1 MDWMAFEKQWRRRD
15 EILLAVAQDRVN
27 DKETGVAAFFIL
39 MILGIGSQYCRQQ
52 NPSGL
57 LGAYDYYCLAQ
68 PYLNHIVQLH
78 NLANIQGET
87 IPGITL
93 KPPRSASASYLLAT
107 RYTRAVRMV
116 HLRCDHATVS

>member
-15 EILLAVAQDRVN
+15 EILLAVAQDRVT

-57 LGAYDYYCLAQ
+57 LAAYDYYCLAQ
-68 PYLNHIVQLH
+68 PYLNWIVRLH
-78 NLANIQGET
+78 NLANIQGER
-87 IPGITL
+87 
-93 KPPRSASASYLLAT
+93 KQEEYS
-107 RYTRAVRMV
+107 
-116 HLRCDHATVS
+116 